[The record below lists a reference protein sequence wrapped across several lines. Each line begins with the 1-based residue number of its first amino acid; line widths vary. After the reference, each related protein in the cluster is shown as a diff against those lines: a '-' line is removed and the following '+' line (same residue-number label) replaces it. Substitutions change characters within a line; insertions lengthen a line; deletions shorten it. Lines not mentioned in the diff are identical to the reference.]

1 MDEVQEWLGEDN
13 QLACDILRKKY
24 LQEGETVEEFL
35 NRISAG
41 DEDVKLLIKEKKFM
55 FGGRIAANRGL
66 QHQGKKITYSN
77 CYVMKPRGR

>member
-41 DEDVKLLIKEKKFM
+41 DEDVKLL
-55 FGGRIAANRGL
+55 
-66 QHQGKKITYSN
+66 
-77 CYVMKPRGR
+77 